1 MPCIDFREIPEAH
14 VASGNQDAFE
24 LFARDF
30 FTDILRFKVLSE
42 PSRGA
47 DGGKDILVEE
57 RQLGTLSESRT
68 VWLVSCKHKAQS
80 GKSVTPDD
88 ETNITDR
95 LVQFGADGF
104 IGFYS
109 TLASSGL
116 NNRLDSYKDNYKI
129 QVFDKE
135 KIESYILGNKRYELF
150 RRYFPQ
156 SYQRWLD
163 TEGKS
168 IPSRILDKYE
178 PLNCAVCG
186 ADILSSEKQ
195 DHGVIGFVMNPKT
208 HKYCHCYAACR
219 GNCDYKMEAFYASR
233 GTYTG
238 WNDVNDLM
246 IPTIYLQKNMAIINQ
261 LHSGDLEFD
270 NQGLEEYKQILIKI
284 SQYVFR
290 HQSEEELE
298 RVRQLSVLP
307 EGI

>member
-1 MPCIDFREIPEAH
+1 MPCIDFCEIPEAH

-30 FTDILRFKVLSE
+30 FADILKFNILSE
-42 PSRGA
+42 PNRGA

-57 RQLGTLSESRT
+57 RQTGTLSESKT
-68 VWLVSCKHKAQS
+68 VWLVSCKHKAHS

-88 ETNITDR
+88 ETNISDR
-95 LVQFGADGF
+95 LEQFKADGF

-116 NNRLDSYKDNYKI
+116 NTRLDSYKDRYKI

-135 KIESYILGNKRYELF
+135 KIEMFILKHKRYELF
-150 RRYFPQ
+150 KRYFPV
-156 SYQRWLD
+156 SYQTWLEAENRN
-163 TEGKS
+163 T
-168 IPSRILDKYE
+168 PSRILETYQ

-186 ADILSSEKQ
+186 QDILDAKHP
-195 DHGVIGFVMNPKT
+195 DHGIIGFVMNPHT
-208 HKYCHCYAACR
+208 HKCVHCYAACR

-246 IPTIYLQKNMAIINQ
+246 IPTIYLQKNIAIINQ
-261 LHSGDLEFD
+261 LHDGILEFD
-270 NQGLEEYKQILIKI
+270 DQGLEEYKQILIKI

-290 HQSEEELE
+290 HQSDEELE
-298 RVRQLSVLP
+298 RVRQLSMLP